1 MKDCT
6 RIEIVIEKALART
19 MADLLIELNSP
30 GYTMIDHAV
39 GRGDRGER
47 RGDDPTGASTNCV
60 FIVACESREVVDR
73 IVEGVRPLLTQSGG
87 MCLLSEA
94 ILVKH

>member
-47 RGDDPTGASTNCV
+47 RGDDPTGTSTNCV

-73 IVEGVRPLLTQSGG
+73 IVEGVRSLLTQSGG